1 MAGAGADLER
11 GVSKRQKGLGM
22 VERAVI
28 AAQWRKNVSTSR
40 IHALI
45 GDDSHELVQQAGRVF
60 FVALGAAI
68 IENVAS
74 DDVEVRILR
83 SCVNALHDQ
92 AGVAQIDAVR
102 RQSIK
107 AGLEAAVR
115 LLDRMPYPSIVK
127 SACDLHVKE
136 LNKGVWTRDFREMV
150 QKLSSQKL

>member
-1 MAGAGADLER
+1 M
-11 GVSKRQKGLGM
+11 KKKPKGLGM

-28 AAQWRKNVSTSR
+28 AQQWRSSVSTAR

-45 GDDSHELVQQAGRVF
+45 GDDSLELVQQAGRVF

-68 IENVAS
+68 IEKVPD
-74 DDVEVRILR
+74 DDVEVRIMR

-92 AGVAQIDAVR
+92 AGVTAIDPMR
-102 RQSIK
+102 RNSIK

-115 LLDRMPYPSIVK
+115 LLDRLPYPSIVK

-136 LNKGVWTRDFREMV
+136 LNKGVWTSDFRELIG
-150 QKLSSQKL
+150 KLSSQKL